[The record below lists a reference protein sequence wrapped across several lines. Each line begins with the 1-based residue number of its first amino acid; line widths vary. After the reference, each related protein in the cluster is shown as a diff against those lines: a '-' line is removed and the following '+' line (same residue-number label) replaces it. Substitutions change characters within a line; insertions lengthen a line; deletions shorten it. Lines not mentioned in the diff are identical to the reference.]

1 VDEGDEMNTAADVG
15 TVAEKIRTQSTSVF
29 LYFALDARFTMN
41 IHALDGRSIPVRGDT
56 LIECLQAGIDQLNK
70 QEG

>member
-1 VDEGDEMNTAADVG
+1 MDGGDEMKTAADVSK
-15 TVAEKIRTQSTSVF
+15 VAEEIRTRSTSVF
-29 LYFALDARFTMN
+29 LYFALDTQYTMN

-56 LIECLQAGIDQLNK
+56 LIECLQAGIDRLNK

>member
-1 VDEGDEMNTAADVG
+1 MKTASDVSK
-15 TVAEKIRTQSTSVF
+15 VAEEIRTRSTSVF

-56 LIECLQAGIDQLNK
+56 LIECLQAGIDRLNK